1 MQALQLLVFRSTWP
15 RCWSKAPRSFQY
27 FSHKNSWNWYKI
39 TKKSSFF
46 LIRGK
51 SIAKNY
57 NKINQGTVKRSWK
70 VQITLKKSAFSSSDL
85 KDQKSNVMMIFSSSL
100 PTLKFNNEEY
110 PKSQSLTTGKIP
122 KSQEIKV
129 LRITG
134 KYSKEESVLIHT
146 EA

>member
-1 MQALQLLVFRSTWP
+1 MPKTT
-15 RCWSKAPRSFQY
+15 
-27 FSHKNSWNWYKI
+27 
-39 TKKSSFF
+39 TK
-46 LIRGK
+46 LIK
-51 SIAKNY
+51 VQSNAHE
-57 NKINQGTVKRSWK
+57 K

-122 KSQEIKV
+122 KSQKIKV
-129 LRITG
+129 LKITG